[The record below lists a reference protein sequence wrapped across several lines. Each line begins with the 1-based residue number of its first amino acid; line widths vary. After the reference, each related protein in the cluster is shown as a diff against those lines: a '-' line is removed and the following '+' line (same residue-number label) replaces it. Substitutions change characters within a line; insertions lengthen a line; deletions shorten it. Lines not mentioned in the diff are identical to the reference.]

1 MTVSVV
7 MPTYNAQPFLHDAIA
22 STLSQTWTDFELII
36 VDDGSTDDSLAVAQ
50 SLAKTDPRVKVFSQ
64 ANAGTA
70 NTLNRAIEL
79 ASSEWVFIM
88 HSDDVMHPNRLER
101 QLAFLDDH
109 PELAVASSLVRHIDA
124 SGRVIGKDNSFLFT
138 HADIEEK
145 VRLNKLIGF
154 NHPAVVLRKS
164 IVQNAGGYRQEFW
177 PAEDIDLW
185 NRLAEQ
191 GHKIL
196 VQPETLLD
204 YRIHGGSASISRAR
218 LTRIKVRWLKD
229 SMLRRRSNEPELTW
243 DQFLALRRKYP
254 LKRRINEERV
264 DFSQIFYKA
273 AVGHFAKR
281 QYLHTIGN
289 AALAVVGLLV
299 LAGIAALGTL
309 LGSASELWGSGYGR
323 TACVK
328 LALVA
333 CLLAVAAY
341 NKLRLTPRLADAGR
355 APDARAAARALRRS
369 IAAEMALAG
378 AIFLATAALTTLSG
392 PPPAGIG
399 SG

>member
-1 MTVSVV
+1 
-7 MPTYNAQPFLHDAIA
+7 MPTYNAEPFLHDAIA
-22 STLSQTWTDFELII
+22 SVLGQTWTDFEFII
-36 VDDGSTDDSLAVAQ
+36 LDDGSTDGSLALAQ
-50 SLAKTDPRVKVFSQ
+50 SFARTDPRIRVFSQ
-64 ANAGTA
+64 PNAGTA
-70 NTLNRAIEL
+70 LTLNRAIDL

-109 PELAVASSLVRHIDA
+109 PELAVASSLVRHIDE
-124 SGRVIGKDNSFLFT
+124 SGRVIGHDNSFLFT
-138 HADIEEK
+138 HEEIEEK

-164 IVQNAGGYRQEFW
+164 VVQSIGGYRQEFW

-185 NRLAEQ
+185 NRLAEK

-229 SMLRRRSNEPELTW
+229 SMLRRRRNEPELTW
-243 DQFLALRRKYP
+243 EQFLALRRKYP

-273 AVGHFAKR
+273 AVGHFAKKH
-281 QYLHTIGN
+281 YLRTVGN
-289 AALAVVGLLV
+289 AALAVLLRPWY
-299 LAGIAALGTL
+299 I
-309 LGSASELWGSGYGR
+309 SSEIVTKSRWR
-323 TACVK
+323 VK
-328 LALVA
+328 G
-333 CLLAVAAY
+333 
-341 NKLRLTPRLADAGR
+341 NKDQPKSSL
-355 APDARAAARALRRS
+355 
-369 IAAEMALAG
+369 
-378 AIFLATAALTTLSG
+378 
-392 PPPAGIG
+392 
-399 SG
+399 